1 MTEVL
6 LLRISWQMKT
16 SAYLLLIPNHQSP
29 NDEKPMIDEEVEP
42 GIKMLADQYPNFFY
56 VQLPEFHFKN
66 VIEVKGDQK
75 ILFSGKFSMSCHSM
89 FLSIKHML
97 DVKKWHWLTHQ

>member
-1 MTEVL
+1 
-6 LLRISWQMKT
+6 
-16 SAYLLLIPNHQSP
+16 
-29 NDEKPMIDEEVEP
+29 MIDEEVEP
-42 GIKMLADQYPNFFY
+42 GIKNARRSISKLLF

-75 ILFSGKFSMSCHSM
+75 ILFQAASMSCHSM

>member
-1 MTEVL
+1 
-6 LLRISWQMKT
+6 
-16 SAYLLLIPNHQSP
+16 
-29 NDEKPMIDEEVEP
+29 MIDEEVEP

-66 VIEVKGDQK
+66 VIEVKGDQRYY
-75 ILFSGKFSMSCHSM
+75 FQAASMSCHSM